1 MTVDAVSPGAGRV
14 TAAASPP
21 AIRSQ
26 VAADALPAADASRE
40 GVSESLR
47 VAISREGQIKSR
59 ESALQDQS
67 RKASVTD
74 WYAIPVWY
82 ADYLPESVPVGTSA
96 LEMDRINARF
106 NVLSEGEQQQYFP
119 ALSRHLVQMMS
130 DFGIEDGKPAYDAF
144 IADSFSSEFFRQEYE
159 RRLAADPVMM
169 KLLTKMGMGSKPSAL
184 SIQGGKS

>member
-14 TAAASPP
+14 TASVSPS
-21 AIRSQ
+21 AIRGQ
-26 VAADALPAADASRE
+26 VAADAVPAVDAGRE
-40 GVSESLR
+40 HVSDSMR
-47 VAISREGQIKSR
+47 VAISREGRLKSR
-59 ESALQDQS
+59 ESELKEHSTA
-67 RKASVTD
+67 ASVTD

-119 ALSRHLVQMMS
+119 ALSRHLLQMMS
-130 DFGIEDGKPAYDAF
+130 DFGIQDGKPAFDAF
-144 IADSFSSEFFRQEYE
+144 IADPVSSAFFRQEYE

-169 KLLTKMGMGSKPSAL
+169 KLLAKIGMAPNPYAHR
-184 SIQGGKS
+184 IQGEKS